1 MLQKVECM
9 KDIIRCHLIAYSAAK
24 KVGINIHKEVQ
35 IQIQILPTQAGI
47 SFRTEVQTNT

>member
-35 IQIQILPTQAGI
+35 IQILPTQARI
-47 SFRTEVQTNT
+47 SFRKEVQTNT